1 MFDDDATATAQVLVE
16 LLLEGLAQQ
25 IEGKGVQAGVGEGQ
39 DTSYNAAD
47 EMKQRGV
54 HLAGEKEIKR
64 LDLRYLKIFFKKPK
78 LI

>member
-1 MFDDDATATAQVLVE
+1 MFNDDATATAQVLVE

-54 HLAGEKEIKR
+54 HLVGEKEIKR
-64 LDLRYLKIFFKKPK
+64 FDLRYLKIFFFK
-78 LI
+78 LKFI